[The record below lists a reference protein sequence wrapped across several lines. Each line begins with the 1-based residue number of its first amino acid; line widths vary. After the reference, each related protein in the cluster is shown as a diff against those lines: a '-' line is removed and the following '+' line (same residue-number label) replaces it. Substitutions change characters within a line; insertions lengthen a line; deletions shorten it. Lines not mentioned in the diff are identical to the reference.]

1 MSDKDSTQHSSTGVG
16 GSNNPAAN
24 PGQDKPARRDG
35 DQTGQSP
42 REGDAKVDSS
52 QDAQQPP
59 NKR

>member
-24 PGQDKPARRDG
+24 PGQDKPAKRDG

-42 REGDAKVDSS
+42 REGDAKVDTSGDTG
-52 QDAQQPP
+52 QGH
-59 NKR
+59 